1 MTKGSPLPALASTFA
16 MIAVAATLAALPQ
29 PAAAETTAANAP
41 PATAQPIVAPGKG
54 HVDVGGAAIHYQVHG
69 DLKSGRTPLLV
80 LHGAFMSADAMK
92 PLIDPFVPS
101 RPVIAIDARGHGRS
115 GGVDGPLSYDRM
127 ADDAAAVLDTLGVAK
142 ADVLG
147 YSMGGSTAV
156 ALAVKHPD
164 RIGKQVILS
173 ATSRLDGWYPE
184 VLAGISKLTP
194 DIFAGSPIDTEYK
207 RLSPAPQKFPALVAN
222 IKALDATPFGWSDA
236 AVRAI
241 PGRTMVIIGDAD
253 GVTLDHAIQ
262 LFKLRGGGD
271 VAAATQGFLTAA
283 PKARLAILP
292 ATSHIGIMGEVPA
305 IAAMVTP
312 FLDDKAPPPPSF

>member
-1 MTKGSPLPALASTFA
+1 MTRRSPLPALASAFA
-16 MIAVAATLAALPQ
+16 MVAVAATIAAVAQ
-29 PAAAETTAANAP
+29 PAAAQTPGASP
-41 PATAQPIVAPGKG
+41 PAASAPQSGPKNG
-54 HVDVGGAAIHYQVHG
+54 HVDAAGAAIHYQLYG

-92 PLIDPFVPS
+92 PLIDPLAAT

-127 ADDAAAVLDTLGVAK
+127 ADDAAAVLAKLGVQK

-164 RIGKQVILS
+164 KIGKQVILS

-207 RLSPAPQKFPALVAN
+207 RLSPTPEKFPTLVSN
-222 IKALDATPFGWSDA
+222 IKSLDATPFGWSDA

-271 VAAATQGFLTAA
+271 VSAATQGFLTAA

-292 ATSHIGIMGEVPA
+292 ATSHIGIMGEIPA

>member
-1 MTKGSPLPALASTFA
+1 MTRRSPLPALASAFA
-16 MIAVAATLAALPQ
+16 TIAVAATLAALPQ
-29 PAAAETTAANAP
+29 PAAAEAPAPKPAAGQSGSTP
-41 PATAQPIVAPGKG
+41 RSGE
-54 HVDVGGAAIHYQVHG
+54 VDVAGAPIHYQVYG
-69 DLKSGRTPLLV
+69 DLKSGRTPLVV

-92 PLIDPFVPS
+92 PLIDPLAAT
-101 RPVIAIDARGHGRS
+101 RPVIAVDARGHGRS

-127 ADDAAAVLDTLGVAK
+127 ADDTAAVLDSLGVRQ

-194 DIFAGSPIDTEYK
+194 EIFAGSPIDTEYK
-207 RLSPAPQKFPALVAN
+207 RLSPAPQKFPVLVAN
-222 IKALDATPFGWSDA
+222 IKSLDATPFGWSDA
-236 AVRAI
+236 AIRAI

-271 VAAATQGFLTAA
+271 VAAATQGFLTSA

-312 FLDDKAPPPPSF
+312 FLDDKPPPPPSF